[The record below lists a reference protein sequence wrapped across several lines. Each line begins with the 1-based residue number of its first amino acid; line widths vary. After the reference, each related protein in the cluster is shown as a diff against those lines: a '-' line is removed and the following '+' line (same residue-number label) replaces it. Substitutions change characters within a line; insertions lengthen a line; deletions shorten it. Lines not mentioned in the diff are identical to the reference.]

1 VYVSDASAAAADDD
15 ARVGQRELDAAV
27 GANPALKDRQ
37 SLRFLA
43 VIGKEPDQV
52 LRYARW
58 QDRAPLWVATAGQP
72 ARGGL
77 RDDISPCAHCGA
89 PRAFEF
95 QVMPQLLHYL
105 RVDADAQMPGGRPGE
120 AVRLAA
126 MDWGT
131 LAAYTCTKSCDVPEV
146 GYVEEVL
153 WRQEP
158 MA

>member
-1 VYVSDASAAAADDD
+1 VYVADASAAEKDDD

-27 GANPALKDRQ
+27 GLANPALKDRQ

-58 QDRAPLWVATAGQP
+58 QDSAPLWVAAAGQP
-72 ARGGL
+72 ARGA
-77 RDDISPCAHCGA
+77 IPPCAHCGA

-131 LAAYTCTKSCDVPEV
+131 LAAYTCTKSCDVSTAV
-146 GYVEEVL
+146 GGYVEEVL

>member
-1 VYVSDASAAAADDD
+1 MSGEVGETVVYERLDGRGRMEGGRLSA
-15 ARVGQRELDAAV
+15 V
-27 GANPALKDRQ
+27 
-37 SLRFLA
+37 
-43 VIGKEPDQV
+43 
-52 LRYARW
+52 
-58 QDRAPLWVATAGQP
+58 WVATAGQP